1 MTIEVNTDGADILV
15 EKFKGLPQKLQTK
28 ISRVILKEAL
38 KETGARE
45 ELTGYIDTHFKSHTG
60 IYRKSVSG
68 IKTSRVRSDH
78 NRIISYIH
86 FLPVSKVKGGKD
98 GKKAHI
104 LSKTLNHWLNAGTR
118 DHTIGKG
125 SSLEGNKAIQQIIA
139 NKYQITINKA
149 RLNLASAK
157 TQKQRDKYQG
167 MIERNTKKLLSV
179 KTRATKKASQHGRKV
194 KGISARHFMEAIQRK
209 VDSNAVAIVVQQIET
224 AVADL
229 LK

>member
-1 MTIEVNTDGADILV
+1 MTIEVHTDGADILA
-15 EKFKGLPQKLQTK
+15 EKLKGLPQKLQTK

-86 FLPVSKVKGGKD
+86 FLPVSKVKGSKE
-98 GKKAHI
+98 GKKAHMPP
-104 LSKTLNHWLNAGTR
+104 KTLNHWLNAGTR
-118 DHTIGKG
+118 DH
-125 SSLEGNKAIQQIIA
+125 AVVIQQLIA
-139 NKYQITINKA
+139 NKYQIAINRA

-167 MIERNTKKLLSV
+167 MIERNTNKLMAV
-179 KTRATKKASQHGRKV
+179 KARATKKASQHGRKV
-194 KGISARHFMEAIQRK
+194 KGITAHHFMEAIQRR
-209 VDSNAVAIVVQQIET
+209 VDTNAVAIVVQQVET
-224 AVADL
+224 SVADL